1 MEDSSGPPT
10 NEDVS
15 GADVSKQDSNREL
28 WLELAALRRR
38 VETLE
43 GSVPPSLAA
52 SRLPEALARAAFVP
66 QAPVPVSEAAPVGRL
81 SSLESRPSSL
91 ESKIGAQIF
100 NRVGVFAVL
109 AGAAWF
115 LKLAIDRA
123 WIGPGLR
130 VVVGLVVAV
139 GLVVWS
145 ERFRRS
151 GAVAFSY
158 TLKALGAGIAY
169 LSLWAAF
176 SLYHLL
182 PGPVVL
188 AAMVAITVT
197 NAVLAWR
204 QDSELLAALALA
216 GGLATP
222 GLLSTGGDRE
232 LFLFGYLLLLDLG
245 AVALTVLRPWPGL
258 AIGAFA
264 GTTIYYGSWRLRYAA
279 PDNLMACG
287 VFVALIFF
295 LFSAL
300 PLAALGWRRSTDGL
314 SRYSLLRGLPVAVGI
329 CACVEVENLLSGT
342 AFSGGIPWVIAG
354 LALVYLGLTFLGL
367 TLFAEAFSEGS
378 IDYAASTVTLDVI
391 HLGMAVGLFAL
402 AGLLKFD
409 GYGIALCWI
418 AELVMLVVTATPI
431 GAHRLA
437 GPLRAYSAIVL
448 LLSFGALVLLDWYD
462 RQPDGSEAFANMHF
476 ATYLAGLVGFAVVA
490 VLSLKMAGA
499 SNGVAER
506 TSGRESLNLSS
517 PVFLGGFAVI
527 AFNVV
532 AVLSVSLQID
542 RYWWHE
548 FALRH
553 AGVVHR
559 LYWYPQPAYVDFVY
573 SAWFMLYGAAL
584 MAVGFWR
591 GSAFLRWQALFL
603 LTLSIGKVF
612 LFDTSHL
619 NEGYRVASFLGLGV
633 LLLTV
638 SFAYQRDW
646 LGLKRVG

>member
-1 MEDSSGPPT
+1 MCLGFAPGFPSLARGCTFCAMDESAQEPSSEELWRELGELKRRVEMLERTRPPIRSESTPSRIADRTADHSGSMPEASQDLDSSG
-10 NEDVS
+10 S
-15 GADVSKQDSNREL
+15 GK
-28 WLELAALRRR
+28 
-38 VETLE
+38 
-43 GSVPPSLAA
+43 PS
-52 SRLPEALARAAFVP
+52 P
-66 QAPVPVSEAAPVGRL
+66 
-81 SSLESRPSSL
+81 LESR
-91 ESKIGAQIF
+91 IGAQIF

-115 LKLAIDRA
+115 LKLAIDRS

-130 VVVGLVVAV
+130 VAVGLLVAV
-139 GLVVWS
+139 GLVAWS

-158 TLKALGAGIAY
+158 TLKALGAGVAY

-176 SLYHLL
+176 NLYHLL

-197 NAVLAWR
+197 NAALAWR

-222 GLLSTGGDRE
+222 ALLSTGGERE

-245 AVALTVLRPWPGL
+245 AVALTMLRPWPGL

-264 GTTIYYGSWRLRYAA
+264 GTTVYYGWWRLEYAA
-279 PDNLMACG
+279 PGNLGICG
-287 VFVALIFF
+287 AFVALFF
-295 LFSAL
+295 VLFTFA
-300 PLAALGWRRSTDGL
+300 PLAALEWRHSKEEL
-314 SRYSLLRGLPVAVGI
+314 SRYSLLRGLPIAVGV
-329 CACVEVENLLSGT
+329 CAFLEVENLLSGT
-342 AFSGGIPWVIAG
+342 AFFSGDIPWVIAA
-354 LALVYLGLTFLGL
+354 LALIYLGL
-367 TLFAEAFSEGS
+367 TLFAEVFSNRSADPGDRAWTAPLE
-378 IDYAASTVTLDVI
+378 IV

-402 AGLLKFD
+402 AGLLKFH

-418 AELVMLVVTATPI
+418 VELLVLVMAATLP
-431 GAHRLA
+431 GAEHLA
-437 GPLRAYSAIVL
+437 RALCVYSAIML
-448 LLSFGALVLLDWYD
+448 LLAFGALLLLDGYD
-462 RQPDGSEAFANMHF
+462 RQPDGVEAFANMHF
-476 ATYLAGLVGFAVVA
+476 ATYLAGMIAFAMVVI
-490 VLSLKMAGA
+490 LSLKMAGVAKPA
-499 SNGVAER
+499 SGSAR
-506 TSGRESLNLSS
+506 LGS
-517 PVFLGGFAVI
+517 PLFLAGFAVV

-532 AVLSVSLQID
+532 ALLSVSLQID

-553 AGVVHR
+553 AGVAHR
-559 LYWYPQPAYVDFVY
+559 LYWEPQPAYVHFVY
-573 SAWFMLYGAAL
+573 SAWFMVYGAAL

-591 GSAFLRWQALFL
+591 GSAFLRWQALIL
-603 LTLSIGKVF
+603 LTFSIGKVF

-619 NEGYRVASFLGLGV
+619 SEGYRVASFLGLGV